1 MSWLPPHAVSDAI
14 LDIAFADEEPP
25 IAANLVHSRPVTW
38 ASLMQSI
45 RDTLYQRHLTSSP
58 LPLIPFSEWVTR
70 LDVCAVD
77 SSEANIRRVV
87 SFSIDDDGA
96 RSTIWQPG
104 IKLLNFMRSLGEA
117 DEEIRRQVAAS
128 DPMDQSL
135 ETVEA
140 VGFTSCATEVAL
152 RVSETMRTLEPLS
165 AVDAARWVDYW
176 VSVEIGRA
184 HV

>member
-1 MSWLPPHAVSDAI
+1 
-14 LDIAFADEEPP
+14 
-25 IAANLVHSRPVTW
+25 
-38 ASLMQSI
+38 
-45 RDTLYQRHLTSSP
+45 
-58 LPLIPFSEWVTR
+58 
-70 LDVCAVD
+70 
-77 SSEANIRRVV
+77 
-87 SFSIDDDGA
+87 
-96 RSTIWQPG
+96 
-104 IKLLNFMRSLGEA
+104 MRSLGEA

-176 VSVEIGRA
+176 VSVGMFSEGVQTRIL
-184 HV
+184 